1 MSFKTHSLLPGLLLP
16 LLLTLPAPAR
26 GELADRVLGDGGE
39 LYQIEAGS
47 YGDLFP
53 GGGQLDPETP
63 ILAITVRNADGTVD
77 TLRVPGTGGPRVESA
92 PGLLAE
98 PRSGSLIALWRSE
111 PPAGGDFRLHFAT
124 RNADGWSEAI
134 TVSDA
139 GGAPL
144 LFAEP
149 PKMAVTRDL
158 FDLEVAGADPLRAS
172 RTAVHLLHH
181 AGGATLYTPLIFVDG
196 VYLGWHQSLDLGA
209 TFLLPGENDPEP
221 PALTPEL
228 AAATTL
234 QVSDE
239 DRTVIATFANPA
251 SGRLG
256 AVEIALLPLELEVLG
271 DHVRDQILDHPELYD
286 PSDLSDLIDKM
297 QAEIIVIGARLNF
310 HPGILDYVSTEL
322 GGWLDEEGG
331 SYGAE
336 ELQALSEDSRQLAID
351 LSSQVAVTVVEDP
364 GTGEEIYDIDLGNF
378 FDPLNGT
385 PLGRI
390 LEVEVLADRAA
401 PATGPGPTR
410 LLSSHDGG
418 DLLVGWHDA
427 GAGQI
432 HYRESRR
439 HLEGGAWSE
448 VRSLAVGGELDEASA
463 WELLGR
469 KIR

>member
-1 MSFKTHSLLPGLLLP
+1 MSFKTHSLPALVLLL
-16 LLLTLPAPAR
+16 LALPATPVQ

-39 LYQIEAGS
+39 LYRITAGS

-53 GGGQLDPETP
+53 GGGQLDPGTP
-63 ILAITVRNADGTVD
+63 VLALTVRYADGTVD
-77 TLRVPGTGGPRVESA
+77 TLRVPGTGDPRVEIA

-98 PRSGSLIALWRSE
+98 PRSGSLIALWRSQ
-111 PPAGGDFRLHFAT
+111 PPAGGSSRLHFAT
-124 RNADGWSEAI
+124 RDADGWSEAV
-134 TVSDA
+134 TVR
-139 GGAPL
+139 GADGLPL
-144 LFAEP
+144 LFAGP
-149 PKMAVTRDL
+149 PEMAVTRDL
-158 FDLEVAGADPLRAS
+158 FDLEVAGAEPLRAS
-172 RTAVHLLHH
+172 RTAVHLLHRS
-181 AGGATLYTPLIFVDG
+181 GGATLYTPLVFVDG

-209 TFLLPGENDPEP
+209 TFLLPGPGDPEP
-221 PALTPEL
+221 PALTAEL
-228 AAATTL
+228 ASAATLT
-234 QVSDE
+234 VSDE
-239 DRTVIATFANPA
+239 DRAVIATFANPA

-271 DHVRDQILDHPELYD
+271 DHVRDQILDNPELYD
-286 PSDLSDLIDKM
+286 PNDLSDLVDKM
-297 QAEIIVIGARLNF
+297 QAEIIVIGARLDF

-351 LSSQVAVTVVEDP
+351 LSSQVSVTIVEDP
-364 GTGEEIYDIDLGNF
+364 ATGEEIYDVDLGNF

-390 LEVEVLADRAA
+390 LEVEVLADRSA
-401 PATGPGPTR
+401 PATGAGPTR
-410 LLSSHDGG
+410 LLPSHDGG
-418 DLLVGWHDA
+418 DLLVGWLDA

-432 HYRESRR
+432 HYLESRR
-439 HLEGGAWSE
+439 HLESGVWSE
-448 VRSLAVGGELDEASA
+448 ARSLTVGGELDEASA